1 MQQAKS
7 VMLIR
12 KSLFLV
18 IVFTFLA
25 VATGTAS
32 AQHWKKLGSCS
43 LDLKNEHDTVVVT
56 YRKGFLARIKLT
68 VTGSSLFFRRMVI
81 TYSNGEKQTFTR
93 SVTLEKGE
101 STSELDLLD
110 RQRNVA
116 RVDIWYES
124 RSLNGTKAKVILYG
138 LPVK

>member
-1 MQQAKS
+1 
-7 VMLIR
+7 
-12 KSLFLV
+12 
-18 IVFTFLA
+18 
-25 VATGTAS
+25 
-32 AQHWKKLGSCS
+32 
-43 LDLKNEHDTVVVT
+43 VT

-68 VTGSSLFFRRMVI
+68 VTGSALFFRRMVI

-101 STSELDLLD
+101 STSELDLLGG
-110 RQRNVA
+110 QRHVA
-116 RVDIWYES
+116 KVDLWYES

>member
-32 AQHWKKLGSCS
+32 AQHWKKLGSRS

-68 VTGSSLFFRRMVI
+68 VTGSALFFRRMVI

-101 STSELDLLD
+101 STSELDLLGG
-110 RQRNVA
+110 QRHVA
-116 RVDIWYES
+116 KVDLWYES